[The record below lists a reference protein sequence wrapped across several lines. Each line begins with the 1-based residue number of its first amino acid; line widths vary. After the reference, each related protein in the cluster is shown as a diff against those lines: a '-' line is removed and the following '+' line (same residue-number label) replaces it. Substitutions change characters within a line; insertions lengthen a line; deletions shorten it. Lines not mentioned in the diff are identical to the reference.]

1 MALQFE
7 ARKVAMKQDRTGFVL
22 TLSIHPDDLPEELMR
37 DFVGSRYACAL
48 VRIQDDES
56 PTPYINRVQKAG
68 MLCRNVAFQEFI
80 AEQFTGRAVNE
91 EQAAEALC
99 KRCSITSRSELNG
112 NAKAQE
118 MFDSIVLDFEN
129 WSPNADSF

>member
-37 DFVGSRYACAL
+37 DFVGARYACAL
-48 VRIQDDES
+48 VRIQDDET
-56 PTPYINRVQKAG
+56 PTPYVNRVQKAG
-68 MLCRNVAFQEFI
+68 MLCRNVVFQEFI
-80 AEQFTGRAVNE
+80 SERFTGRSVNE
-91 EQAAEALC
+91 EEAADELC
-99 KRCSITSRSELNG
+99 KQCSITSRSELNG
-112 NAKAQE
+112 NKKAQE

-129 WSPNADSF
+129 WSPNADPF